1 MTLSVGLTG
10 NVAAGKSAV
19 ARLFASWGARLIDAD
34 RIVRDLQRPGEPVL
48 ASMVSRFGTG
58 ILSPDG
64 TLDRAGLRRVV
75 IADAAARRDLEAIV
89 HPAVRA
95 RRDELM
101 AEARREGTPVVIQD
115 IPLLFETMDPGAFD
129 AVVLVDAPADVRRE
143 RLVRDRGLAADE
155 ADRLIASQMPS
166 AAKRA
171 RSQFVIDNDTDLATL
186 ARRARS
192 VWEALLERAAHA

>member
-10 NVAAGKSAV
+10 NVAAGKSSV

-34 RIVRDLQRPGEPVL
+34 RIVRELQQPGEPVL
-48 ASMVSRFGTG
+48 AAMVSRFGTG

-64 TLDRAGLRRVV
+64 TLDRAGLRRLVM
-75 IADAAARRDLEAIV
+75 ADAAARRDLEAIV

-95 RRDELM
+95 RRDALL
-101 AEARREGTPVVIQD
+101 AEARRAGTPVVIQD
-115 IPLLFETMDPGAFD
+115 IPLLFETMDPAAFD

-143 RLVRDRGLAADE
+143 RLVRDRGLTADE

-166 AAKRA
+166 TAKRA

-186 ARRARS
+186 TRRARS
-192 VWEALLERAAHA
+192 VWESLLERAARA

>member
-34 RIVRDLQRPGEPVL
+34 RIVRALQRPGEPVL
-48 ASMVSRFGTG
+48 AAMVSRFGSG

-75 IADAAARRDLEAIV
+75 MADAAARRDLEAIV

-95 RRDELM
+95 RRDELL
-101 AEARREGTPVVIQD
+101 AEAHRAGTPVVIQD
-115 IPLLFETMDPGAFD
+115 IPLLFETMDPAAFD

-143 RLVRDRGLAADE
+143 RLVRDRGLTADE

-186 ARRARS
+186 AQRARS